1 MEYIIFAVA
10 IIAAFFAGAY
20 VRKPFAVIKKEQPAK
35 EEERKQPEAEEI
47 KDKIYEDF
55 LKLMSYTGKKDGD
68 Q

>member
-20 VRKPFAVIKKEQPAK
+20 VRKPFTVIKKEQPAK
-35 EEERKQPEAEEI
+35 EEHSKSEAEEI
-47 KDKIYEDF
+47 KDRAMEDF
-55 LKLMSYTGKKDGD
+55 LRLMAYTGKKDGD